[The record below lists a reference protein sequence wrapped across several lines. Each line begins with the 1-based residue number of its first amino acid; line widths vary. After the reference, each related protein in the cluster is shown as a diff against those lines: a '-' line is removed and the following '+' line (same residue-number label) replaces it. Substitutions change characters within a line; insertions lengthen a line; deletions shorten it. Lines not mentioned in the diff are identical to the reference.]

1 MAALERAE
9 ARYYNAGGK
18 CSMLRL
24 SGLKS
29 VSHTITFAWP
39 VSSSISALRRDAQ

>member
-18 CSMLRL
+18 CSMPRL

-29 VSHTITFAWP
+29 VSHTITFPWP
-39 VSSSISALRRDAQ
+39 VLSSSSALRHGAR